1 MMMYTCNHNWYNN
14 KVYMIIHVN
23 DVSVEIVEALVMEL
37 VIDINNHVYFVCN
50 SIKDNF
56 STKINPIIILSLNP
70 GLPVFEVDTKDI
82 KSESQMTKMDYDLF
96 QTILKTYTLREFSLI
111 RKSNV
116 RYVFKNKS

>member
-1 MMMYTCNHNWYNN
+1 
-14 KVYMIIHVN
+14 VN